1 MQNLDIDLIDQVNPF
16 SAAYA
21 VLSKTMTESRLREIE
36 AYLSQKRIKITP
48 EEARLLAERALQFKK
63 SHNRLPDIRSADP
76 WEVRL
81 AEGAR
86 AYVKYRQEGKIK

>member
-1 MQNLDIDLIDQVNPF
+1 MQNLDIDLIDKVKPF

-36 AYLSQKRIKITP
+36 AYISQKRIKITP
-48 EEARLLAERALQFKK
+48 EEARLYAERAVQFKK
-63 SHNRLPDIRSADP
+63 SHNRLPDIRSRDP

-81 AEGAR
+81 AQGVV
-86 AYVKYRQEGKIK
+86 AYHKYRAEGKIK